1 MERGQ
6 PNEHKLRGIYM
17 SDKTNSPRGRLQI
30 AHIFKQTNF
39 GLGKESK
46 YLDKILKCSN
56 LSLINIAP

>member
-1 MERGQ
+1 MERDI
-6 PNEHKLRGIYM
+6 PNEHRLRGIYM

-46 YLDKILKCSN
+46 
-56 LSLINIAP
+56 